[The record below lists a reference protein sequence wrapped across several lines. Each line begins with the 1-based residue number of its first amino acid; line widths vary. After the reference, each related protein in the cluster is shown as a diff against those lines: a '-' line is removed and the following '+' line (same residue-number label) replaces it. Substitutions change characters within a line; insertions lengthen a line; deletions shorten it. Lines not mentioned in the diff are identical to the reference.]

1 MRTMFTILAGPL
13 AIIIMETKIP
23 VYMPDEEVQ
32 KFLVFQ
38 KHYKPISI
46 LVENQVFEQ
55 KNATILLDFDKDGVL
70 KSVRRQDYL
79 FTVRA

>member
-1 MRTMFTILAGPL
+1 
-13 AIIIMETKIP
+13 METRIP
-23 VYMPDEEVQ
+23 VFMPDAEVK

-38 KHYKPISI
+38 KHYEPISI
-46 LVENQVFEQ
+46 LVDNGVFEQ